1 MTYSYLIILKPHTLS
16 LSVRWSVHASEGV
29 QLRFEIG
36 MFPSM
41 ILRIICVACW
51 LYAEL
56 QRCCANDKRK
66 EEQTARMIKC
76 SKTCAHL
83 AKNLVGTQP
92 ASEVRNAIWGHFSF
106 TWISCKFTSHYT
118 FILLLY
124 YIAVIETKFRTTGDS
139 RTRSLK
145 AVSETAVDTS
155 AKIAGMSL

>member
-1 MTYSYLIILKPHTLS
+1 
-16 LSVRWSVHASEGV
+16 
-29 QLRFEIG
+29 

-41 ILRIICVACW
+41 ILRILCVACW

-56 QRCCANDKRK
+56 QQCCANDKLK

-76 SKTCAHL
+76 MKTCAPL
-83 AKNLVGTQP
+83 TKNLVGAQLVY
-92 ASEVRNAIWGHFSF
+92 EVRNATWGHFSF
-106 TWISCKFTSHYT
+106 TWMCCKFTSHYT

-124 YIAVIETKFRTTGDS
+124 FIALIETKFRTNSDS

-145 AVSETAVDTS
+145 TVSETAVDTS

>member
-1 MTYSYLIILKPHTLS
+1 
-16 LSVRWSVHASEGV
+16 
-29 QLRFEIG
+29 

-41 ILRIICVACW
+41 ILRILCVACW
-51 LYAEL
+51 LYARL
-56 QRCCANDKRK
+56 QRCCANDKLK

-76 SKTCAHL
+76 SKTCPHL
-83 AKNLVGTQP
+83 AKNLLGTQP
-92 ASEVRNAIWGHFSF
+92 VYEVRNAISGHFSF

-124 YIAVIETKFRTTGDS
+124 YIALIETRFRTTTDS